1 MIACLCGIWYTELM
15 IRHYYRLD
23 AETPLQTLEAPRDGV
38 WTHVVSPTKDELVSL
53 ITRLGIDDVIIE
65 DIGDI
70 FEVPRFEQEGSF
82 SYFFTRY
89 PYDVKDIDID
99 TAPILFILGDTFL
112 VTIASQEVPFLE
124 SFITGKKQFST
135 VQKTTLFLEFMAE
148 LVITYEKKLT
158 RTRKVVYRDMG
169 RIRDIRTSDI
179 QRLVFLEQELN
190 ETMSALIPTKEW
202 LQQLTKT
209 NYIHLFTED
218 QELLEY
224 LLIDTTQLID
234 SAKSILKTI
243 QNIRSASESIL
254 TQNHKTT
261 IRRLTA
267 FTIVLT
273 IPTLIF
279 SLFGMNIRLPFQ
291 ENDLGILYVLLIVLT
306 LVSGTV
312 YFFKHNRW
320 I

>member
-1 MIACLCGIWYTELM
+1 M

-23 AETPLQTLEAPRDGV
+23 AETPLQTLEAHRDGA

-124 SFITGKKQFST
+124 SFMAGKKQFST

-169 RIRDIRTSDI
+169 RIRDIRTNDI

-254 TQNHKTT
+254 TQNLNTT